1 MIQQKHNRTGFSAA
15 ASILLVLLPLAAGL
29 VCICIGRYSLTPKQ
43 AAESIFSNLSALLT
57 GSQSTTEQYSKI
69 VWSMRLPRVLLALMV
84 GGGLSAAG
92 VAFQSLF
99 ANPLA
104 TPDTLGVASGAS
116 LGAALGLL
124 MGMHMF
130 YVQLMAL
137 LFGFLAV
144 GLTFLVSRKRGSGN
158 MTTVVLSGMVIA
170 SLFSALVSLVKY
182 TADTDSQLPAITY
195 WLMGSLSSAS
205 WQSLRLASPF
215 MLTGIILL
223 FLIRWRLNILPLSE
237 DEARATGV
245 NIGLLRLTAA
255 ACATMMT
262 AASVAMCGQ
271 VAWIGLLIPHVCRM
285 AFGSDTTRLL
295 PASICIGA
303 AFMAAIDTIARSVTA
318 SEIPISILTAI
329 IGEPFFIHLL
339 RQTRGWNS

>member
-1 MIQQKHNRTGFSAA
+1 MIQQKHNRAGFSAA

-43 AAESIFSNLSALLT
+43 AAESIFTNLSALLT

-124 MGMHMF
+124 MGMHML

-144 GLTFLVSRKRGSGN
+144 GLTFLVSRKRGSSGAADYSVGS
-158 MTTVVLSGMVIA
+158 TLS
-170 SLFSALVSLVKY
+170 
-182 TADTDSQLPAITY
+182 
-195 WLMGSLSSAS
+195 
-205 WQSLRLASPF
+205 
-215 MLTGIILL
+215 IILL
-223 FLIRWRLNILPLSE
+223 LCVF
-237 DEARATGV
+237 
-245 NIGLLRLTAA
+245 
-255 ACATMMT
+255 
-262 AASVAMCGQ
+262 
-271 VAWIGLLIPHVCRM
+271 
-285 AFGSDTTRLL
+285 
-295 PASICIGA
+295 
-303 AFMAAIDTIARSVTA
+303 
-318 SEIPISILTAI
+318 ISTAI
-329 IGEPFFIHLL
+329 MNRFDKDHEEGGNLL
-339 RQTRGWNS
+339 

>member
-1 MIQQKHNRTGFSAA
+1 M
-15 ASILLVLLPLAAGL
+15 
-29 VCICIGRYSLTPKQ
+29 
-43 AAESIFSNLSALLT
+43 
-57 GSQSTTEQYSKI
+57 
-69 VWSMRLPRVLLALMV
+69 
-84 GGGLSAAG
+84 
-92 VAFQSLF
+92 
-99 ANPLA
+99 
-104 TPDTLGVASGAS
+104 
-116 LGAALGLL
+116 
-124 MGMHMF
+124 
-130 YVQLMAL
+130 
-137 LFGFLAV
+137 
-144 GLTFLVSRKRGSGN
+144 
-158 MTTVVLSGMVIA
+158 
-170 SLFSALVSLVKY
+170 
-182 TADTDSQLPAITY
+182 
-195 WLMGSLSSAS
+195 
-205 WQSLRLASPF
+205 
-215 MLTGIILL
+215 
-223 FLIRWRLNILPLSE
+223 PLSE

-329 IGEPFFIHLL
+329 IGAPFFIHLL